1 MANLFKEEGDEVE
14 EDPEWRFVQQV
25 VAAQPVP
32 VVQRQEVP
40 EEEEAVDMG
49 NLFGDDDD
57 Y

>member
-25 VAAQPVP
+25 GAAQPVP